1 MICNNCGRQIQ
12 NDAANFCEYCG
23 YSFREHAQGVQ
34 PQAGQLFNNI
44 PGMRQEALKTPNQP
58 SMPGV
63 ASTAPEKPI
72 GFMGW
77 LGTYA
82 ALAALLFIP
91 FGWILLLALLIFW
104 AFSNRI
110 PATKRNWARVTLL
123 FLPIIVLYL
132 ALLFMAFNSL
142 YSQFIVDGA
151 FDFSNYYNSMIKS
164 LQ

>member
-12 NDAANFCEYCG
+12 NETANFCEYCG

-34 PQAGQLFNNI
+34 PQAGQSFSNI
-44 PGMRQEALKTPNQP
+44 QGTRQEAFQTLHP
-58 SMPGV
+58 SSISGI
-63 ASTAPEKPI
+63 AGGTPEKSI

-82 ALAALLFIP
+82 VLAALLFVP

-104 AFSNRI
+104 AFSNKI
-110 PATKRNWARVTLL
+110 PATKRNWARVTLI

-132 ALLFMAFNSL
+132 ALLFMAFYNL
-142 YSQFIVDGA
+142 YSQLIVDGA
-151 FDFSNYYNSMIKS
+151 FDFSNYYNMVKS